1 MAQLAIVT
9 DLDRCTGCHACTVAC
24 AQENRLKPGA
34 FWTHV
39 HEVGP
44 SGKFPG
50 LQMYFLPLAC
60 QHCRQPACVRVCPTG
75 ASHKRPDGIVL
86 IDRAKC
92 IGCQACQK
100 ACPYGNSLLRRRP
113 EENAEMHSLRPLGR
127 SRRQASLRED
137 LYNRSACLRG
147 HGRSEQRCYQNCPRG
162 QVGCLPADAGS
173 GNETLCCIHSPQA
186 ALGRT
191 DVTIGIAKSVAAS
204 RARQTARIAVET
216 PLISLGARLKG
227 AHL

>member
-1 MAQLAIVT
+1 MAQFAIVT

-100 ACPYGNSLLRRRP
+100 ACPYGI
-113 EENAEMHSLRPLGR
+113 HYF
-127 SRRQASLRED
+127 D
-137 LYNRSACLRG
+137 
-147 HGRSEQRCYQNCPRG
+147 
-162 QVGCLPADAGS
+162 ADS
-173 GNETLCCIHSPQA
+173 KKMQKCTLCAHLVDRGDKPACVKTCTTGARVFGDMDDPNS
-186 ALGRT
+186 
-191 DVTIGIAKSVAAS
+191 DVTKIVRAARS
-204 RARQTARIAVET
+204 
-216 PLISLGARLKG
+216 GAYRLMPEAGTKPSAAYILHKQPWVG
-227 AHL
+227 RM